1 VDHLLPWPLLGIV
14 AAVALAWH
22 IIFMSRFALEALG
35 RKEQWVTLSMLATL
49 IAVGVAYVLADPIYE
64 IITYALLCLP
74 LAAVLIFSAQSA
86 DQIRSASAR
95 AFFLI
100 SLVVAAAA
108 LRDFFWV
115 HWSPSGLSHFVVL
128 PQALFLFVLV
138 MGWIMVNRYTT
149 QYIQFHDLNINL
161 EARVAQKEK
170 ELSRSFQA
178 LESEGQEKAKLL
190 ERQRIMQDIHDGV
203 GGHLVSLVNMVKSSQ
218 KAATAPNLKHLQEHV
233 QLALDELRMAVDAMQ
248 PVDGDLATVLAT
260 LRYRLEPRLK
270 SAGISLVWAVD
281 ELPLLADLTPKK
293 VLQTQKILLEAM
305 TNVMLHAQAS
315 QVTLSA
321 RVLNPPIGS
330 DANTKSSY
338 IQITLLDNGVGFDPE
353 RLAIT
358 GHGLANMKFRAQA
371 IGAQLWFQQSEAG
384 GLLLELHIPTEPS
397 LS

>member
-1 VDHLLPWPLLGIV
+1 VLG
-14 AAVALAWH
+14 
-22 IIFMSRFALEALG
+22 
-35 RKEQWVTLSMLATL
+35 
-49 IAVGVAYVLADPIYE
+49 DPFYE
-64 IITYALLCLP
+64 IITYAMLCMP
-74 LAAVLIFSAQSA
+74 LVAVLVCSAQSA
-86 DQIRSASAR
+86 DKIRSGPAR
-95 AFFLI
+95 VFFVI
-100 SLVVAAAA
+100 SLIVAFAA
-108 LRDFFWV
+108 LRDFFLV
-115 HWSPSGLSHFVVL
+115 HSSADGIGHFVIL

-218 KAATAPNLKHLQEHV
+218 KATTAPNLKHLQEHV

-260 LRYRLEPRLK
+260 LRYRFEPRLK

-293 VLQTQKILLEAM
+293 VLQIQKILLEAM
-305 TNVMLHAQAS
+305 TNVMLHSEAS

-321 RVLNPPIGS
+321 LALYPPSGS
-330 DANTKSSY
+330 DVKTNSSY

-353 RLAIT
+353 LLATT

-371 IGAQLWFQQSEAG
+371 IGAKLWFKKSEAG
-384 GLLLELHIPTEPS
+384 GLLLELQIPTETVPN
-397 LS
+397 